1 MTNLSRKEQLIFANN
16 KTNNQ
21 VAVFGSKA
29 QSGTMSFSDDPNII
43 QNIENE
49 GINWNNGWESAVING
64 NSPLMEDFNA
74 ISYVNSY
81 NMAYVLQKGI
91 PEYSSNTTYYKGDIC
106 LIINEGI
113 PSLYYSLID
122 NNKGNNPTEET
133 TKWGLFYNL
142 SIIDNI
148 MNRINKIE
156 TKITATK
163 IGLPDDT
170 NYTDLTFGASGTE
183 YTAPDD
189 GYFYLAGSLGS
200 TGFNVNALVKISL
213 TDNSRYQE
221 ASGSSLQGNYVLFF
235 PVSKGQKVIITYSSV
250 YATATTFRFI
260 PLLKQ
265 VLPDIP
271 EEEEEVVEEE
281 EAIEEETTGEITNG

>member
-43 QNIENE
+43 QNIEDE
-49 GINWNNGWESAVING
+49 GVNWHNGWEAAVING

-81 NMAYVLQKGI
+81 NMAYILQKGI
-91 PEYSSNTTYYKGDIC
+91 PEYSSNTTYYKGNLC
-106 LIINEGI
+106 LIINKYGI

-122 NNKGNNPTEET
+122 NNKGNDPIKET
-133 TKWGLFYNL
+133 TKWSLFYNL

-148 MNRINKIE
+148 MNKLKELE
-156 TKITATK
+156 TKIGTTK
-163 IGLPDDT
+163 IGLPDDN
-170 NYTDLTFGASGTE
+170 NYTDLTFGVSGTE

-189 GYFYLAGSLGS
+189 GYFYLTGSLGS
-200 TGFNVNALVKISL
+200 TGFNVNALVKIAL
-213 TDNSRYQE
+213 ADNSRYQE

-250 YATATTFRFI
+250 FATATTFRFI

-265 VLPDIP
+265 VLSDIP
-271 EEEEEVVEEE
+271 EEET
-281 EAIEEETTGEITNG
+281 IEEETTTGETTNG